1 MKQRVR
7 ENLRETGQVVDV
19 EPTEEDKVNLD
30 MALQC
35 LQSSKTLAQLDEAA
49 QAIKDVLHADHQEQA
64 RKMYRQMKEKLSNK
78 VS

>member
-19 EPTEEDKVNLD
+19 EPTEEDKVHLE

-35 LQSSKTLAQLDEAA
+35 LQSSKTLEQLDEAA
-49 QAIKDVLHADHQEQA
+49 QAIKDVLHADHREQA
-64 RKMYRQMKEKLSNK
+64 REVYRGMVRALS
-78 VS
+78 